1 MHISFIYP
9 SYTHHIPFNEGP
21 SCTHI
26 PFTYSLYT
34 LHIPF
39 INPAYTLHIPS
50 MNPPYALHIPIIY
63 PSHILHSLHIPSI
76 YKYTTVRT
84 LHMTAVMILP
94 FMENYGLNL
103 PYFIK
108 FVILFSSTGE
118 ASSLCADF
126 QDMLGP
132 LTCNYPSH
140 TSPLLEFDSFFS
152 FVGFHIIS

>member
-9 SYTHHIPFNEGP
+9 SYTHHIPFIYP
-21 SCTHI
+21 
-26 PFTYSLYT
+26 YT
-34 LHIPF
+34 LHILF
-39 INPAYTLHIPS
+39 IYPSYTLHKPS
-50 MNPPYALHIPIIY
+50 IYPSYTLHMLFKSPLYIFHIPIIY

-94 FMENYGLNL
+94 FLENYGLNL
-103 PYFIK
+103 PYFDK

-140 TSPLLEFDSFFS
+140 TSPLLEFDSFFPLWD
-152 FVGFHIIS
+152 FI